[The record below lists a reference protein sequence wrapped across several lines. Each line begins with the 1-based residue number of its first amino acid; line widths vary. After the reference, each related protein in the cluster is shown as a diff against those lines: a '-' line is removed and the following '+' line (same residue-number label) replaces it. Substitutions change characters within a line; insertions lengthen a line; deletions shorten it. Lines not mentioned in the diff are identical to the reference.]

1 VTINK
6 SELMGT

>member
-6 SELMGT
+6 SELKLI